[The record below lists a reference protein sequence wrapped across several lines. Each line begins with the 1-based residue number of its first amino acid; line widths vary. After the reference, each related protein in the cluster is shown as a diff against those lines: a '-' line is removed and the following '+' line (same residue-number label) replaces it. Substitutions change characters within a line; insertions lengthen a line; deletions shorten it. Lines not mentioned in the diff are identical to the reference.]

1 MKKKSNTVKLY
12 GLVIFAI
19 AFLFGLIIAKLS
31 YVVLSNKVDGI
42 NLTEFAN
49 NRNTVKKTL
58 YAARGT
64 IYDTKG
70 QELASNVNSYT
81 LIAYLEESRTTNELE
96 PVHVVDKES
105 TAEALAPILGM
116 EESEVLRILKK
127 DAYQVEFGKKG
138 RNLTEYT
145 KTKIEELALPGIDFI
160 TSTQRYYKMSD
171 FASYIIGYA
180 KNNDDGE
187 IVGEMGI
194 EKQYNDILKGKD
206 GYTEYQKD
214 AYGYQMPN
222 VPANTKNPES
232 GSDIYLTIDNNIQI
246 IAEKAIT
253 SLKSEKELNW
263 VTFTVMDAKTGAI
276 VASASTPSFNPN
288 KLDTLTSYVNPLV
301 AYQYEPGS
309 TMKIFSW
316 LASIEEEMYEGED
329 MYNSGSIEVADAT
342 IRDFNN
348 KGWGKINY
356 NTGFA
361 YSSNVAATK
370 LGLKLGV
377 KRLKGFYNSCGFG
390 EKTGIELPGELAGQ
404 MNFTYQT
411 ELANASFGQGIT
423 TTPIQNLQ
431 ALTLIANDGVML
443 KPYIVDKIVD
453 ANGKTTYEGER
464 NEIGRVASSASVSK
478 MQDLM
483 YDVVYNGLTKYW
495 QPENVVMI
503 GKTGTA
509 QIASPK
515 GGYLDGNY
523 DYIKSFAGI
532 FPAEDPEYIIYFSI
546 KQLIGSTSDIA
557 DAVTTAVEEIANY
570 ANLTEEKNDLDESK
584 IIKVAN
590 YINTKVEYSKEIINT
605 LKLNPIIIG
614 NGEKVINQYPR
625 KNSTLVAGNKIFL
638 LTNSKEYKMPDI
650 KDWSLTEVIS
660 FCNLIGLKYEYD
672 GYGYVKDFNIS
683 KDSVI
688 DINTTLKLTL
698 EPKKEKI
705 PEIKEKEEEIKK
717 EDENTD

>member
-1 MKKKSNTVKLY
+1 MKKKSNTIKLY
-12 GLVIFAI
+12 GLIVFAV
-19 AFLFGLIIAKLS
+19 AFLFGLIIARLS
-31 YVVLSNKVDGI
+31 YIVLSNEVDGI

-58 YAARGT
+58 YADRGT
-64 IYDTKG
+64 IYDVKG
-70 QELASNVNSYT
+70 NELASNVNSYT
-81 LIAYLEESRTTNELE
+81 LIAYLEESRTTDEDKPE
-96 PVHVVDKES
+96 HVVDKDK
-105 TAEALAPILGM
+105 TAEYLAPILGM
-116 EESEVLRILKK
+116 EESEILRILKK

-145 KTKIEELALPGIDFI
+145 KSQIDALALPGIDFI

-171 FASYIIGYA
+171 FASYLIGYA
-180 KNNDDGE
+180 RNNDEGE

-194 EKQYNDILKGKD
+194 EKQYNEILKGKD
-206 GYTEYQKD
+206 GYSEYQQD

-222 VPANTKNPES
+222 VPSNTQNPVS

-253 SLKSEKELNW
+253 SLSEKELAW

-276 VASASTPSFNPN
+276 VASASAPSFNPN

-316 LASIEEEMYEGED
+316 LAAIEEDMYEGDD
-329 MYNSGSIEVADAT
+329 MYDSGSIEVADAT

-348 KGWGKINY
+348 KGWGKISY
-356 NTGFA
+356 DTGFA

-370 LGLKLGV
+370 LSLKLGV
-377 KRLKGFYNSCGFG
+377 QRLKDFYTKCGFG
-390 EKTGIELPGELAGQ
+390 KKTGIELPGELAGQ
-404 MNFTYQT
+404 INFTYQT

-423 TTPIQNLQ
+423 TTPIQTLQ
-431 ALTLIANDGVML
+431 ALSIVANDGIMI
-443 KPYIVDKIVD
+443 KPYIVDKVVD
-453 ANGKTTYEGER
+453 ESGKTTYEGER
-464 NEIGRVASSASVSK
+464 TEIGRVASSSSIDK

-515 GGYLDGNY
+515 GGYLSGNY

-532 FPAEDPEYIIYFSI
+532 FPAEDPEYIVYLSV
-546 KQLIGSTSDIA
+546 KQLVGSTSDIA
-557 DAVTTAVEEIANY
+557 NAITTAVEEIANY

-584 IIKVAN
+584 IINVAN
-590 YINTKVEYSKEIINT
+590 YINTKVDISSEKINA
-605 LKLNPIIIG
+605 LKVTPVVIG
-614 NGEKVINQYPR
+614 EGNTITNQYPR
-625 KNSTLVAGNKIFL
+625 KGSVVVSGTKIFL
-638 LTNSKEYKMPDI
+638 LTNDNVYKMPNM
-650 KDWSLTEVIS
+650 KGWSLTEVIS
-660 FCNLIGLKYEYD
+660 FCNLVGLEYEYE
-672 GYGYVKDFNIS
+672 GYGFVKEYSIPVNS
-683 KDSVI
+683 EI
-688 DINTTLKLTL
+688 DLNSTLKVTL
-698 EPKKEKI
+698 EANKLEKDNPKKTT
-705 PEIKEKEEEIKK
+705 EEEVN
-717 EDENTD
+717 ENTD

>member
-12 GLVIFAI
+12 GLVILAI
-19 AFLFGLIIAKLS
+19 AFLFGLIIAKLC
-31 YVVLSNKVDGI
+31 YVVLSDKVDGI

-58 YAARGT
+58 YASRGT
-64 IYDTKG
+64 IYDANGK
-70 QELASNVNSYT
+70 ELASNVNSYT
-81 LIAYLEESRTTNELE
+81 LIAYLEESRTTNESKPE
-96 PVHVVDKES
+96 HVVDKEM
-105 TAEALAPILGM
+105 TAKKLAPILEM
-116 EESEVLRILKK
+116 EESEILRILNK

-138 RNLTEYT
+138 RNLKEYA
-145 KTKIEELALPGIDFI
+145 KSKIEALALPGIDFI
-160 TSTQRYYKMSD
+160 VSTQRYYKMSD
-171 FASYIIGYA
+171 FASYVIGYA
-180 KNNDDGE
+180 RNNDEGE

-194 EKQYNDILKGKD
+194 EKEYNDILKGTD
-206 GYTEYQKD
+206 GFKEYQKD

-222 VPANTKNPES
+222 VPSNTQNPVS

-253 SLKSEKELNW
+253 SLSEKELAW
-263 VTFTVMDAKTGAI
+263 ATFTVMNAKTGAI
-276 VASASTPSFNPN
+276 VASASAPSFNPN
-288 KLDTLTSYVNPLV
+288 KLDTITSYVNPLV

-316 LASIEEEMYEGED
+316 LAAIEEEMYEGED
-329 MYNSGSIEVADAT
+329 MYDSGSIKVADAT

-348 KGWGKINY
+348 KGWGKISY
-356 NTGFA
+356 DTGFA

-377 KRLKGFYNSCGFG
+377 QRLKDFYNNCGFG
-390 EKTGIELPGELAGQ
+390 ETTGIELPGELAGQ

-423 TTPIQNLQ
+423 TTPIQTLQ
-431 ALTLIANDGVML
+431 ALTLVANDGIML

-453 ANGKTTYEGER
+453 ETGKTSYQSER
-464 NEIGRVASSASVSK
+464 TELGRVASSSSVSK
-478 MQDLM
+478 IQDLM
-483 YDVVYNGLTKYW
+483 YDVVYNGLTTYW
-495 QPENVVMI
+495 QPDNVIMM

-532 FPAEDPEYIIYFSI
+532 FPAENPEYIVYLSV

-557 DAVTTAVEEIANY
+557 RVVTTAVEEIANY
-570 ANLTEEKNDLDESK
+570 ANLTEDIDDTDETK

-590 YINTKVEYSKEIINT
+590 YINTKSDISKEKISA

-614 NGEKVINQYPR
+614 EGNTIINQYP
-625 KNSTLVAGNKIFL
+625 KKGGTLVAGNKILL
-638 LTNSKEYKMPDI
+638 LTNGDTFKMPDI
-650 KDWSLTEVIS
+650 KGWTLAEVIS
-660 FCNLIGLKYEYD
+660 LCNLIGLDYKYE
-672 GYGYVKDFNIS
+672 GYGYVTEYSIP
-683 KDSVI
+683 KDSEI
-688 DINTTLKLTL
+688 DLNSTLKITL
-698 EPKKEKI
+698 EANK
-705 PEIKEKEEEIKK
+705 IKEFDEKLDEEVE
-717 EDENTD
+717 EDNEYAD

>member
-1 MKKKSNTVKLY
+1 MKRKGNTIKLY
-12 GLVIFAI
+12 KLIIFAV
-19 AFLFGLIIAKLS
+19 AFLFGLIIARLS
-31 YVVLSNKVDGI
+31 YIVLSNEVDGI

-58 YAARGT
+58 YANRGT

-70 QELASNVNSYT
+70 NELASNVNSYT
-81 LIAYLEESRTTNELE
+81 LIAYLEESRTTNESE
-96 PVHVVDKES
+96 PEHVVDKEK
-105 TAEALAPILGM
+105 TAKELAPILGM
-116 EESEVLRILKK
+116 EESEILRILKK

-145 KTKIEELALPGIDFI
+145 KSQIDALALPGIDFI

-171 FASYIIGYA
+171 FASYLIGYA
-180 KNNDDGE
+180 RNNDDGE

-194 EKQYNDILKGKD
+194 EKQYNELLKGTD
-206 GYTEYQKD
+206 GYTEYQQD

-222 VPANTKNPES
+222 VPANTVNPES

-253 SLKSEKELNW
+253 ALSEKELNW
-263 VTFTVMDAKTGAI
+263 ATFTVMNAKTGAI
-276 VASASTPSFNPN
+276 VASASAPSFNPN

-316 LASIEEEMYEGED
+316 LAAIEEDMYDGED
-329 MYNSGSIEVADAT
+329 MYESGSIEVADAT

-356 NTGFA
+356 DTGFA

-370 LGLKLGV
+370 LSLKLGV
-377 KRLKGFYNSCGFG
+377 QRLKDFYTKSGFG
-390 EKTGIELPGELAGQ
+390 VKTGIELPGELAGQ
-404 MNFTYQT
+404 INFTYQT

-423 TTPIQNLQ
+423 TTPIQTLQ
-431 ALTLIANDGVML
+431 ALSLVANDGIMI

-464 NEIGRVASSASVSK
+464 TEIGRVASSSSVNK

-483 YDVVYNGLTKYW
+483 YDVVYNGLTTYW
-495 QPENVVMI
+495 QPKNVVMI

-515 GGYLDGNY
+515 GGYLTGNY

-532 FPAEDPEYIIYFSI
+532 FPAEDPEYIVYLSV
-546 KQLIGSTSDIA
+546 KQFVGSTSDIA
-557 DAVTTAVEEIANY
+557 NVVTTAVEEIANY

-584 IIKVAN
+584 IINVSN
-590 YINTKVEYSKEIINT
+590 YINTKVDLSTEKINN
-605 LKLNPIIIG
+605 LKLTPVVIG
-614 NGEKVINQYPR
+614 SGNTVINQYP
-625 KNSTLVAGNKIFL
+625 KKGTTVVSGSKIFL
-638 LTNSKEYKMPDI
+638 LTNDNLYKMPNI
-650 KDWSLTEVIS
+650 KGWSLTEVIS
-660 FCNLIGLKYEYD
+660 FCNLIGLDYEYE
-672 GYGYVKDFNIS
+672 GYGYVKDFSIAV
-683 KDSVI
+683 DSEI
-688 DINTTLKLTL
+688 DLNSVLKVTL
-698 EPKKEKI
+698 EAK
-705 PEIKEKEEEIKK
+705 EIKEIEKIETTEEEV
-717 EDENTD
+717 DENTD